1 MVNSLLTEMLRS
13 TLEDVESSTTLPQND
28 HALSEL
34 KHSIVRSVAE
44 LAVKRDEQSSTASN
58 EGVSTSQEADEGK

>member
-1 MVNSLLTEMLRS
+1 
-13 TLEDVESSTTLPQND
+13 LPQND

-58 EGVSTSQEADEGK
+58 EGASTSQEADEGSK